1 MKTGESSVNIKKF
14 YRNLITARLILIFSF
29 FSLIVLFY
37 IEKNCY
43 KSIYISFLTFIMEAV
58 LIASIA
64 DGVAIFALTKRVRIG
79 NYSLKFTGLIQNK
92 REALISGIVE
102 AFRKKFFPKERV
114 IKTVQELKIV
124 ESLKTIIEENINEE
138 NAEVIGKAIS
148 KIIKKNKEK
157 ISEIILK
164 ELEKY
169 LLGVNS
175 VKVAQRIYSWS
186 KSNNLQH
193 ELIAEI
199 FDRLYSYAKSS
210 SFKELIEEKLKE
222 SEVKNKKGFW
232 SVLKYGAAKITN
244 ILNYSELAAELQ
256 KSVVVML
263 QNIRE
268 EEDGKRWQN
277 MEEEVS
283 ELIKRLSENKEFSEE
298 LEQVKSDIIIN
309 LVRPFLIKS
318 IAMIAVWL
326 EDGKIE
332 KREVEELLSKYG
344 INVKVEFET
353 INVVL
358 LLNSAMQKGVEELR
372 KSDKAVQSSYEKL
385 IARVIENEYE
395 ELTTIIQEVLS
406 KLTDDGIVTKINEV
420 VGSNIQWLRI
430 SGAYVGAVTGA
441 VIFLVIKFPVLF
453 LPFFVAVV
461 TLLLLS
467 KRLRKR
473 LVIYSD

>member
-1 MKTGESSVNIKKF
+1 MENVESSVNIKKF
-14 YRNLITARLILIFSF
+14 YRNLIVARLILIFSF
-29 FSLIVLFY
+29 VSLIILFY

-43 KSIYISFLTFIMEAV
+43 QNIYISFLTFITEAV

-102 AFRKKFFPKERV
+102 AFRKKFFPKEKV
-114 IKTVQELKIV
+114 IKTLQELKIV

-169 LLGVNS
+169 LMGVNS

-199 FDRLYSYAKSS
+199 FDQLYSYVKSS
-210 SFKELIEEKLKE
+210 SFKKVIEEKLEE
-222 SEVKNKKGFW
+222 SEIKNRKGFW
-232 SVLKYGAAKITN
+232 SALKYEVVKVTN
-244 ILNYSELAAELQ
+244 ILNYRELAAALQ
-256 KSVVVML
+256 NSAAVML

-277 MEEEVS
+277 MEDEVS
-283 ELIKRLSENKEFSEE
+283 DLIKRLSENKEFSEE

-309 LVRPFLIKS
+309 LARPFLIKS
-318 IAMIAVWL
+318 ISMIAVWL

-358 LLNSAMQKGVEELR
+358 LLNSAMKKGVEELR
-372 KSDKAVQSSYEKL
+372 KSDKAVQDSYEKL

-441 VIFLVIKFPVLF
+441 VIFLVIKFPIFF
-453 LPFFVAVV
+453 LPFFVAAVGV
-461 TLLLLS
+461 LLLS
-467 KRLRKR
+467 KKLRKK
-473 LVIYSD
+473 LVIYSN